1 MSSEPSQELE
11 SDTTEYSE
19 GTADSGRR
27 GFGTDSEYFT
37 LRRGSSSGIPESAE
51 WVDPEPPEWV
61 EPVPGRKEHY
71 FGQCGSCGS
80 TSVMVSHMPTL
91 LQGHAMS
98 TYMLISQSMSIP
110 KDVGHTE
117 LSNFVGFAKVKG
129 GSGIF
134 QLVQK

>member
-71 FGQCGSCGS
+71 FGQCGSCGPHVVHQHDGVTHANAS
-80 TSVMVSHMPTL
+80 SRAHAISVC
-91 LQGHAMS
+91 
-98 TYMLISQSMSIP
+98 
-110 KDVGHTE
+110 
-117 LSNFVGFAKVKG
+117 
-129 GSGIF
+129 
-134 QLVQK
+134 

>member
-1 MSSEPSQELE
+1 MSSEPSHELE

-61 EPVPGRKEHY
+61 EPVPGRK
-71 FGQCGSCGS
+71 
-80 TSVMVSHMPTL
+80 TLVSVVPVVHHHDGVT
-91 LQGHAMS
+91 HANAS
-98 TYMLISQSMSIP
+98 SR
-110 KDVGHTE
+110 
-117 LSNFVGFAKVKG
+117 AC
-129 GSGIF
+129 
-134 QLVQK
+134 

>member
-61 EPVPGRKEHY
+61 EPVPVNII
-71 FGQCGSCGS
+71 
-80 TSVMVSHMPTL
+80 SVSVVPVVHQHDGVT
-91 LQGHAMS
+91 HANAS
-98 TYMLISQSMSIP
+98 SRAHAIS
-110 KDVGHTE
+110 VC
-117 LSNFVGFAKVKG
+117 
-129 GSGIF
+129 
-134 QLVQK
+134 